1 MQTVHNFCKN
11 MKGAIIKNG
20 IKTMVNEKHDI
31 VGHFLLGILFV
42 LVLVSCHSSN
52 ITEKSKIE
60 FADIPGNMDNIESF
74 EMSKTEVTNQQY
86 VEFLNAALRENKI
99 TVGKVVPLELDQL
112 KFYGHKSKNQ
122 QVVYDEKGE
131 RMFDLLGLR
140 VTGDHD
146 QDGIFELWEMENPL
160 NRIMLEYDS
169 DNKIFRVA
177 APEKIDWNIYFNQD
191 YLADSVKPVDSI
203 SNWAELHEFWPEGI
217 SLEGRKVVTF
227 DKGDY
232 NKDVLFV
239 GHLDLDFELPSLE
252 EVKRWPVNHIE
263 YYGAKAFADF
273 YGYDLPTF
281 EELQWAAE
289 GGKKYQYGTHDG
301 TIGTNNT
308 VYSGH
313 SYDEYPKRG
322 KRKPDFSNFPGKHK
336 GHVQPVA
343 SFAPNPYGVYD
354 LSGNVYEWS
363 KSKNNNQ
370 FNCVNRTDKGY
381 GSFIRIGGSWNYYDQ
396 AQSLATAECKDTGV
410 IRGNDHFGFRV
421 VRRKSK

>member
-1 MQTVHNFCKN
+1 

-217 SLEGRKVVTF
+217 SLEGRKVVLLI
-227 DKGDY
+227 KG
-232 NKDVLFV
+232 
-239 GHLDLDFELPSLE
+239 
-252 EVKRWPVNHIE
+252 I
-263 YYGAKAFADF
+263 
-273 YGYDLPTF
+273 
-281 EELQWAAE
+281 
-289 GGKKYQYGTHDG
+289 
-301 TIGTNNT
+301 TI
-308 VYSGH
+308 
-313 SYDEYPKRG
+313 KMC
-322 KRKPDFSNFPGKHK
+322 F
-336 GHVQPVA
+336 
-343 SFAPNPYGVYD
+343 
-354 LSGNVYEWS
+354 L
-363 KSKNNNQ
+363 
-370 FNCVNRTDKGY
+370 
-381 GSFIRIGGSWNYYDQ
+381 
-396 AQSLATAECKDTGV
+396 
-410 IRGNDHFGFRV
+410 
-421 VRRKSK
+421 